1 ITGIRPRREQR
12 RRRTALSGLAVAALH
27 HVQLGPGAL
36 HRMAAV
42 GRQPFDGGDRL
53 AHSGGCRRDAGP
65 SRRAVQVYCARAAL
79 SNTATEFRAGKAHQV
94 AQDPEQ
100 GHVRGSI
107 HFALDAIDGQ
117 LHSIVSRRLDSL
129 TVRVVR
135 KRSAILHVSGARYS
149 NSPVDIPRRP
159 ALARLPSG
167 RLAPARRLPEYSC
180 CEAARVPSCCESLPV
195 QRLTIKARRFSFV
208 PWHLTILLAR
218 SNYPPWQFPRL
229 PPQWR
234 FAIRWKRR
242 CLSRWSGPHGWR
254 PSD

>member
-100 GHVRGSI
+100 GHVRRSI
-107 HFALDAIDGQ
+107 HFALGAIDGQ
-117 LHSIVSRRLDSL
+117 FHSVVSRRPDSL

-135 KRSAILHVSGARYS
+135 NVPPYFTSRGPILQLTVRYTAAPHARQVAVGLTRSRATSARVLMLRGPRGSGGRG
-149 NSPVDIPRRP
+149 
-159 ALARLPSG
+159 ARLP
-167 RLAPARRLPEYSC
+167 
-180 CEAARVPSCCESLPV
+180 
-195 QRLTIKARRFSFV
+195 LT
-208 PWHLTILLAR
+208 
-218 SNYPPWQFPRL
+218 
-229 PPQWR
+229 
-234 FAIRWKRR
+234 
-242 CLSRWSGPHGWR
+242 
-254 PSD
+254 